1 MKRIIKIMM
10 IVVMSSLIN
19 FTPAM
24 ANDTNDMS
32 ENKDVIREVA
42 EELDTQNIDGS
53 SIIEAINNIKD
64 IKVEK
69 QESTKEENIDILSNL
84 KEIYKNFINGILKF
98 LKSNLLY
105 IFILIILS
113 SLLLIKKYKYK
124 RRR

>member
-1 MKRIIKIMM
+1 M

>member
-69 QESTKEENIDILSNL
+69 QESTKEENIDVLSNL